1 MSLRAL
7 AEQRLA
13 IIRETAAETNVKQM
27 KQAGALFHQRPGC
40 FIPDVTLLPPN
51 SAGYAECFSVS
62 CRRAGNVE
70 TPTRGAVDAPAEWQ
84 RGIALLRELQSPAPV
99 QDRWPELV
107 TDSERLLNDWGATAA
122 ALGWT
127 ETDLWGCS
135 PGFARRLDRDGLA
148 MLLRGR
154 QVIAI
159 TESTATIPNPLGIA
173 NTYRRVA
180 MPEAVPMW
188 RAASC

>member
-13 IIRETAAETNVKQM
+13 IIRETAAETNVKQR
-27 KQAGALFHQRPGC
+27 KQAGSVFHQRPAC
-40 FIPDVTLLPPN
+40 FTPDETLLPQN
-51 SAGYAECFSVS
+51 FAENADCSGVS
-62 CRRAGNVE
+62 PLRAGNGE
-70 TPTRGAVDAPAEWQ
+70 TRSCGPYVPASWQ
-84 RGIALLRELQSPAPV
+84 RGIAMLRHLRPPEPV
-99 QDRWPELV
+99 QDRWRELV
-107 TDSERLLNDWGATAA
+107 ADAERLLNDWGGTAA

-148 MLLRGR
+148 LLLRGR
-154 QVIAI
+154 PVIAM
-159 TESTATIPNPLGIA
+159 TESTATISNPLGSA

-180 MPEAVPMW
+180 MPDAVPIW

>member
-27 KQAGALFHQRPGC
+27 KQAGAVFHQRPGC
-40 FIPDVTLLPPN
+40 FTPDETLLPHN
-51 SAGYAECFSVS
+51 SANNAERFSVS
-62 CRRAGNVE
+62 PSGAGNSE
-70 TPTRGAVDAPAEWQ
+70 TLSGGAVDAPAEWQ
-84 RGIALLRELQSPAPV
+84 RGIALLRELQPPAPV
-99 QDRWPELV
+99 QDRWPELI
-107 TDSERLLNDWGATAA
+107 TDSERLLNEWGATAA

-154 QVIAI
+154 QVIAM

-173 NTYRRVA
+173 NTYRRVP

-188 RAASC
+188 RAAAC